1 MPNRFL
7 EVVINPERR
16 ESFAERVRMMSG
28 YKMRRAMVNRT
39 VLGSDFECKNQ
50 EFTSQAIA
58 NRRFRRRK
66 ITPLMRWQF
75 KVDMLRMMTNIRN
88 MRPSIDN
95 RPPETPSIIVMHR
108 NRQQV
113 EEGKFVC
120 LQLPMFFFAL

>member
-1 MPNRFL
+1 
-7 EVVINPERR
+7 
-16 ESFAERVRMMSG
+16 
-28 YKMRRAMVNRT
+28 MVNRT